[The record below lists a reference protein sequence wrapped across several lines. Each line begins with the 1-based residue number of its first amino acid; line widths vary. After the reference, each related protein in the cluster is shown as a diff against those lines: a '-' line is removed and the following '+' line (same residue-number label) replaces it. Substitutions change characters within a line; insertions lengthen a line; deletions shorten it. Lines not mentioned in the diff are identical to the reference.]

1 MMSEIKKTRVD
12 EERSLTMTPSGAVK
26 AAGKRT
32 PSRRTSKKEGQEPV
46 SSMTPQVMKLVMPH
60 DDYIN
65 PIIVAGKRNVPK
77 NLRGMDSLSHIL
89 RKNEEPEVP
98 DEEIT
103 VNLTHSVIN
112 ENAVEILRRF
122 NACVCEKCIAA
133 LTAKTEEKIPA
144 RFVKVSKKAVQTNSE
159 EYQKLKEPLKKTA
172 TAQMIRVMMMNK
184 KRSFHE
190 G

>member
-1 MMSEIKKTRVD
+1 M
-12 EERSLTMTPSGAVK
+12 
-26 AAGKRT
+26 
-32 PSRRTSKKEGQEPV
+32 
-46 SSMTPQVMKLVMPH
+46 
-60 DDYIN
+60 
-65 PIIVAGKRNVPK
+65 
-77 NLRGMDSLSHIL
+77 
-89 RKNEEPEVP
+89 
-98 DEEIT
+98 
-103 VNLTHSVIN
+103 
-112 ENAVEILRRF
+112 EILRRF

-159 EYQKLKEPLKKTA
+159 EYQKLKVPLKKTA